1 MQSIDGNTKGT
12 PNKKTKSPA
21 FPEKKPQRIST
32 NKKPRPKRRKVTRN
46 TRLKRKPPP
55 DIKTKP
61 QIVHVR
67 QELKKPKG
75 EDQAL
80 STDFLPYVKEA

>member
-21 FPEKKPQRIST
+21 FPEKKPQWIST
-32 NKKPRPKRRKVTRN
+32 NKTKAKVKKSHEEHAMKKKASTRYKDQPRT
-46 TRLKRKPPP
+46 
-55 DIKTKP
+55 
-61 QIVHVR
+61 VHVR
-67 QELKKPKG
+67 QELREPKG

-80 STDFLPYVKEA
+80 STDFPPRVEKA